1 MFAVHVLL
9 VCALLIYIPFS
20 KLVHIGGATL
30 FSPTLNQRNDPRDRR
45 HIGPWNAVPAAAK
58 SK

>member
-1 MFAVHVLL
+1 
-9 VCALLIYIPFS
+9 
-20 KLVHIGGATL
+20 VHIGGATL